1 MSHTDINLI
10 LELLKE
16 KKFARLKE
24 NLEDWF
30 PQDIAEFMTK
40 LDDASLILFFRTI
53 PKRKLGDTFSH
64 LETEDQEKLLN
75 AFTNKEAAFILAEMS
90 PDDRTALFEELP
102 GIITRRL
109 FKLLS
114 VEDLKETRLLL
125 GYPEESVG
133 RMMTPD
139 YVSIYRD
146 MTVKEA
152 LERIRKRGKDS
163 ETLNRVYII
172 DSQKRLVD
180 SLNIRKILLADPE
193 TKIEDLLTFNLLSLS
208 AYDDRE
214 EAVKL
219 MKNYDIVALPVIG
232 GDGVIIGIVT
242 IDDIL
247 DVAEEEATEDI
258 QKIGSVEPLKTSYKT
273 VGIFT
278 LYKKRIIWLM
288 LLVVVS
294 LLSSGVLAYYEHIL
308 SSAIVLTFFIP
319 LLIGSGGNIGS
330 QSATLMIRAIAT
342 DDVKLDEWFK
352 VFLKEISMGI
362 LIGLTLGF
370 FAGLIGLFR
379 GDYRI
384 GLIVALSMFTII
396 LFSNLIGATLP
407 FVLSKIKVDPAVASS
422 PLITTIVDAFGLVI
436 YFTIAIIVLGLL

>member
-1 MSHTDINLI
+1 MVYYNKDEV
-10 LELLKE
+10 LEFLNKKEYNKLKE
-16 KKFARLKE
+16 ALS
-24 NLEDWF
+24 DWF
-30 PQDIAEFMTK
+30 VQDIAELIK
-40 LDDASLILFFRTI
+40 ELDETNSIILFRTLS
-53 PKRKLGDTFSH
+53 KQKLGDTFSY
-64 LETEDQEKLLN
+64 LEHEDQERLLSK
-75 AFTNKEAAFILAEMS
+75 FTNKEAAFILAEMS

-114 VEDLKETRLLL
+114 VEDLKETRSLL

-152 LERIRKRGKDS
+152 LERIRKKGKDS

-172 DSQKRLVD
+172 DSQKRLID
-180 SLNIRKILLADPE
+180 SINIRKILLAEPE
-193 TKIEDLLTFNLLSLS
+193 TKVEDLLTFNLLSLS

-214 EAVKL
+214 EAVKI
-219 MKNYDIVALPVIG
+219 MRDYDVVALPVIG

-242 IDDIL
+242 IDDVL
-247 DVAEEEATEDI
+247 DVAVEEATEDI
-258 QKIGSVEPLKTSYKT
+258 QKIGSVEPLKTSYKSI
-273 VGIFT
+273 GIFT

-294 LLSSGVLAYYEHIL
+294 LLSSGVLAYYENVL
-308 SSAIVLTFFIP
+308 SSVIVLTFFIP

-342 DDVKLDEWFK
+342 DDVKLNEWFK
-352 VFLKEISMGI
+352 VFLKEISMGL
-362 LIGLTLGF
+362 LIGLTLGI

-379 GDYRI
+379 GDYVI
-384 GLIVALSMFTII
+384 GLIVGLSMFTII
-396 LFSNLIGATLP
+396 LFANLIGATLP
-407 FVLSKIKVDPAVASS
+407 FILSRLKLDPAVASS
-422 PLITTIVDAFGLVI
+422 PLITTIVDAFGLII
-436 YFTIAIIVLGLL
+436 YFTIAILVL